1 MSWFS
6 TVPVVLACL
15 VLLFA
20 PGTLLLAA
28 LGLQRW
34 SYLAVA
40 PVLTVSLV
48 AVTAIAAPYLG
59 IPWSPLPVLASTLLT
74 AALLFG
80 VRLVK
85 QRRAGSGTSPRARWA
100 LRKPAKADVVAAAGF
115 VTGSTAIALQL
126 HQAFGRPENISQTFD
141 NVFHLNAIRY
151 ILDSGNA
158 SSLTLSSMTS
168 GDSPPYFYPAA
179 WHGLASLLVQ
189 MTGAQISVAVNIL
202 NICVAAAVWTAGCMF
217 LARTVVGPNAYAVA
231 AAGVLAAGFGSFP
244 LLLLDFGV
252 LYPNFLSVSLIPA
265 SLACVSMF
273 FGVSDAPG
281 PMGMAR
287 FILAPVAAIGV
298 AIAHPN
304 GLMSLLALSIPI
316 LVVSF
321 VGFSL
326 ARYRNGRGH
335 KGTLLMGAGLLG
347 ILGVVAVMWKY
358 IRPPAEAATWL
369 PFQTPGQAVG
379 EIITNS
385 AMQRP
390 PAWAVSILLIAG
402 VVVLCRRHKRI
413 WLLGSFAV
421 IAALFVVVS
430 AGPNGWLRNTL
441 TGVWYN
447 DSYRLAAL
455 LPVAAVPLA
464 AAGTGWLVGKL
475 QHAWVTHRGSVK
487 FLPEGLRKSR
497 AIVPAVVPLV
507 ILAAVLVTQTMP
519 LSASIQSA
527 KANYSTTPDSALV
540 SSDEMALIEELDSL
554 VPANA
559 TIAVNPWTGGAMA
572 FAIADRNT
580 TSKHTLTTYTKA
592 TELLNDKFREA
603 STDPSVCPAARA
615 DNVRYVLDF
624 GTREVHG
631 GHHGFVGLQIPDATP
646 GFELLARHGDAKLF
660 EVTACQ

>member
-6 TVPVVLACL
+6 TVPVVLASL

-20 PGTLLLAA
+20 PGTLVLAA

-48 AVTAIAAPYLG
+48 AVTAIAAPYAG
-59 IPWSPLPVLASTLLT
+59 IGWSPLPVLAAT
-74 AALLFG
+74 ALISGLLFG
-80 VRLVK
+80 VRQVS
-85 QRRAGSGTSPRARWA
+85 QRRSGSDAAPRARGA
-100 LRKPAKADVVAAAGF
+100 LRKPAKADIVAAVGFLAG
-115 VTGSTAIALQL
+115 SAAIALQL
-126 HQAFGRPENISQTFD
+126 HRAFGRPENISQTFD

-151 ILDSGNA
+151 ILESGTA
-158 SSLTLSSMTS
+158 SSLTVSSMTS

-202 NICVAAAVWTAGCMF
+202 NLCVAATVWTAGCMF
-217 LARTVVGPNAYAVA
+217 LARTVIGPNAYAVA

-265 SLACVSMF
+265 TLACVSVF
-273 FGVSDAPG
+273 FGVSDSPG
-281 PMGMAR
+281 PVGIAR
-287 FILAPVAAIGV
+287 FILAPSAAIGV

-304 GLMSLLALSIPI
+304 GLMSLLALSIPV
-316 LVVSF
+316 LLVSF
-321 VGFSL
+321 IGFSL
-326 ARYRNGRGH
+326 ARYRSGRGH
-335 KGTLLMGAGLLG
+335 RGTFLMGAGLLG
-347 ILGVVAVMWKY
+347 ILSVVAVMWKY

-385 AMQRP
+385 AMQRS

-413 WLLGSFAV
+413 WLLGSFTLV
-421 IAALFVVVS
+421 AALFIVVS

-464 AAGTGWLVGKL
+464 AAGAGWLVARI
-475 QHAWVTHRGSVK
+475 QHIWVTHRDSVN
-487 FLPEGLRKSR
+487 FIPSEIRKSR
-497 AIVPAVVPLV
+497 FLVSAVVPLALLGLLLV
-507 ILAAVLVTQTMP
+507 AQTVPLAPA
-519 LSASIQSA
+519 IHSA
-527 KANYSTTPDSALV
+527 KANYSTTPESALV
-540 SSDEMALIEELDSL
+540 SSDEMALIKELDDH
-554 VPANA
+554 VPADA
-559 TIAVNPWTGGAMA
+559 TIAVNPWTGGAVA
-572 FAIADRNT
+572 FAVADRNT

-603 STDPSVCPAARA
+603 STDPAVCTAARA
-615 DNVRYVLDF
+615 DNVGYVLDF
-624 GTREVHG
+624 GTQEVHG
-631 GHHGFVGLQIPDATP
+631 GNHGFVGLQISDATP
-646 GFELLARHGDAKLF
+646 GFELLAQHGQAKLF
-660 EVTACQ
+660 KLTACN

>member
-6 TVPVVLACL
+6 TVPVMLACL

-20 PGTLLLAA
+20 PGMLILAA

-34 SYLAVA
+34 SYVAVA
-40 PVLTVSLV
+40 PVLTVSII

-59 IPWSPLPVLASTLLT
+59 IGWSPLPVLAATVLTSGLL
-74 AALLFG
+74 LG
-80 VRLVK
+80 VRLLR
-85 QRRAGSGTSPRARWA
+85 QRRPGADTAPRTRLA
-100 LRKPAKADVVAAAGF
+100 LRKPAKADVVAAVGFLAGF
-115 VTGSTAIALQL
+115 TAIALQL
-126 HQAFGRPENISQTFD
+126 HRAFGRPENISQTFD
-141 NVFHLNAIRY
+141 NVFHLNAVRY

-158 SSLTLSSMTS
+158 SSLTLSGMTS

-189 MTGAQISVAVNIL
+189 MTGAQISVAVNVL
-202 NICVAAAVWTAGCMF
+202 NLCVAAAVWTAGCMF
-217 LARTVVGPNAYAVA
+217 LTRTVIGPNAYAVA

-281 PMGMAR
+281 PLGLAR
-287 FILAPVAAIGV
+287 FTLAPLAAIGV

-321 VGFSL
+321 LGFSL
-326 ARYRNGRGH
+326 ARYRGGHGH
-335 KGTLLMGAGLLG
+335 KGTVLMGAGLLG

-421 IAALFVVVS
+421 VAALFIVVS
-430 AGPNGWLRNTL
+430 AGPTGWLRNTL

-464 AAGTGWLVGKL
+464 AAGSGWLVGRL
-475 QHAWVTHRGSVK
+475 QHIWVTHRESMKV
-487 FLPEGLRKSR
+487 LPAGIRNSR
-497 AIVPAVVPLV
+497 LIVPAVVPVALLGV
-507 ILAAVLVTQTMP
+507 VLIAQTVPLAA
-519 LSASIQSA
+519 SIHSA
-527 KANYSTTPDSALV
+527 KVNYSTSPDSALV
-540 SSDEMALIEELDSL
+540 SSDEMTLIDELDDL
-554 VPANA
+554 VPADA

-572 FAIADRNT
+572 FAMADRNT

-603 STDPSVCPAARA
+603 GTDPAVCPAARA

-631 GHHGFVGLQIPDATP
+631 GNHGFKGLQIPDETP

-660 EVTACQ
+660 EVTACN

>member
-1 MSWFS
+1 MSWFA

-15 VLLFA
+15 LLLFA
-20 PGTLLLAA
+20 PGTLVLAG

-34 SYLAVA
+34 SYLALA

-59 IPWSPLPVLASTLLT
+59 IGWSPLPVAVTTVLVSGV
-74 AALLFG
+74 LFG
-80 VRLVK
+80 VRK
-85 QRRAGSGTSPRARWA
+85 IRSRSAGPGASLRARRA
-100 LRKPAKADVVAAAGF
+100 LRKPAKADIVAAVGFLAG
-115 VTGSTAIALQL
+115 SSAIALQL
-126 HQAFGRPENISQTFD
+126 HRAFGRPENISQTFD

-158 SSLTLSSMTS
+158 SSLTLSGMTS

-189 MTGAQISVAVNIL
+189 MTGAQISVAVNIVNL
-202 NICVAAAVWTAGCMF
+202 CVAAAVWTAGCMF
-217 LARTVVGPNAYAVA
+217 LARTVIGPNAYAVA
-231 AAGVLAAGFGSFP
+231 SAGVLAAGFGSFP

-265 SLACVSMF
+265 ALASVSIF

-287 FILAPVAAIGV
+287 FVLAPVAAIGV
-298 AIAHPN
+298 ALAHPN
-304 GLMSLLALSIPI
+304 GFMSLLALSIPI
-316 LVVSF
+316 LLVSF
-321 VGFSL
+321 VAFSL
-326 ARYRNGRGH
+326 ARYRNGHGH
-335 KGTLLMGAGLLG
+335 RGTLLMGAGLLG
-347 ILGVVAVMWKY
+347 ILGVIAVMWKY
-358 IRPPAEAATWL
+358 IRPPAAAATWL

-379 EIITNS
+379 EILTNS

-390 PAWAVSILLIAG
+390 PAWAVSILLITG

-421 IAALFVVVS
+421 IAALFIVVS
-430 AGPNGWLRNTL
+430 AGPTGWLRNSL

-464 AAGTGWLVGKL
+464 AAGAGWLVGKL
-475 QHAWVTHRGSVK
+475 QHIWVTHRDSLKAVPAGI
-487 FLPEGLRKSR
+487 RKSR
-497 AIVPAVVPLV
+497 LMVSAVVPLALLGL
-507 ILAAVLVTQTMP
+507 ILAAQTVP
-519 LSASIQSA
+519 LGASIQSA
-527 KANYSTTPDSALV
+527 KVNYSTTPDSALV
-540 SSDEMALIEELDSL
+540 SSDEMALIDELDDI
-554 VPANA
+554 VPADA

-592 TELLNDKFREA
+592 TELLNDKLREA
-603 STDPSVCPAARA
+603 GTDPAVCDAARA

-631 GHHGFVGLQIPDATP
+631 GNHGFVGLQIPDATP

-660 EVTACQ
+660 EVTACY